1 LNQKNKTLS
10 LWKAVDIQ
18 SLFIYLL
25 LITVGWL
32 TIYSASYN
40 FDSVAIFD
48 LSSTSGKQLIWIA
61 VSVLVG
67 ISILIIDARFYY
79 YLSYNLYI
87 ALLFLLLLTILI
99 APEIK
104 GSRSWLVFGPLSIQP
119 AEFAKFATAL
129 ALSRFL
135 ADYGYNIKDTK
146 RIVLL
151 FTLLF
156 IPVGMIF
163 LQKETGTALVFLAF
177 LLVFYREGM
186 SGLLLFVGACLL
198 SYFVVGLRFGEQT
211 LWEHTSMGNFSV
223 LLLIA
228 LVMSGLFFRYHKK
241 DNKTW
246 LILLLANIL
255 PVLAALLL
263 NRYTKWGFDIAV
275 LQLVL
280 LSLSVLYALFQSI
293 RINSRIPAL
302 IALFTVL
309 STAFLYGI
317 DYTFDRLLQPH
328 QQTRILVLLGTMD
341 DPSGVGYNVNQAKIS
356 IGSGGFWGKGYL
368 NGTQTKLKYV
378 PEQDTDFIFCTIGEE
393 FGFAGSA
400 MLLIIYSY
408 LLIRLIFMANRQ
420 RFVFARIYGYCVAS
434 LFFVHLLVN
443 VGMVLGLMPVI
454 GIPLPFLSYGGSSL
468 LGFTILL
475 FIFLR
480 LDADNLRR
488 H

>member
-1 LNQKNKTLS
+1 MNQKNKTLS

-151 FTLLF
+151 FALLL

-241 DNKTW
+241 DDKSW

>member
-1 LNQKNKTLS
+1 MSPKNNPIS

-18 SLFIYLL
+18 TLFIYLI
-25 LITVGWL
+25 LITLGWL

-40 FDSVAIFD
+40 YDSAAIFD

-61 VSVLVG
+61 VSLVVG
-67 ISILIIDARFYY
+67 ISLLIIDAKLYY
-79 YLSYNLYI
+79 YMSYNIY
-87 ALLFLLLLTILI
+87 AVLLFLLLLTILI
-99 APEIK
+99 ASEIK
-104 GSRSWLVFGPLSIQP
+104 GSRSWLVFGPFSIQP

-129 ALSRFL
+129 ALSRFI
-135 ADYGYNIKDTK
+135 ADYGFNSKNPK
-146 RIVLL
+146 RLTELFALL
-151 FTLLF
+151 L
-156 IPVGMIF
+156 IPMGLIF
-163 LQKETGTALVFLAF
+163 LQKETGTALVFLSF

-186 SGLLLFVGACLL
+186 SGVLLFVGVCFL
-198 SYFVVGLRFGEQT
+198 SYFVIGLRFGEQT
-211 LWEHTSMGNFSV
+211 MWEHTSLGNFSV

-228 LVMSGLFFRYHKK
+228 LIVSGLLFQYLKK
-241 DNKTW
+241 DNKSW
-246 LILLLANIL
+246 LIILLGNVL
-255 PVLAALLL
+255 PVVAALVW
-263 NRYTKWGFDIAV
+263 NRFTKWGFNITV

-280 LSLSVLYALFQSI
+280 LSLSVIYALFQSI
-293 RINSRIPAL
+293 RLNSRIPAM
-302 IALFTVL
+302 IALFAVL
-309 STAFLYGI
+309 SAAFLYGI

-400 MLLIIYSY
+400 LLLMIYSY
-408 LLIRLIFMANRQ
+408 LLVRLIFMANRQ
-420 RFVFARIYGYCVAS
+420 RLVFARIFGYCVAS
-434 LFFVHLLVN
+434 IFFVHLLVN

-480 LDADNLRR
+480 LDADNMRR

>member
-1 LNQKNKTLS
+1 MNQKNKTLS

-151 FTLLF
+151 FALLL

>member
-241 DNKTW
+241 DDKSW

>member
-1 LNQKNKTLS
+1 MNQKNKTLS

-151 FTLLF
+151 FALLL

-228 LVMSGLFFRYHKK
+228 LVMSGLFFRYRKK

-309 STAFLYGI
+309 STAFLFGI

>member
-1 LNQKNKTLS
+1 MNQKNKTLS

-32 TIYSASYN
+32 AIYSASYN

-241 DNKTW
+241 DDKTW

-309 STAFLYGI
+309 STAFLFGI

>member
-1 LNQKNKTLS
+1 MNPKNNPIN
-10 LWKAVDIQ
+10 LWRAVDIQ
-18 SLFIYLL
+18 TLFIYLL

-40 FDSVAIFD
+40 YDNAAIFD
-48 LSSTSGKQLIWIA
+48 LGSTSGKQLIWIA
-61 VSVLVG
+61 VSLVVG
-67 ISILIIDARFYY
+67 ISILIIDAKFYY
-79 YLSYNLYI
+79 YLSYNGYVI
-87 ALLFLLLLTILI
+87 ILLLLLLTILI

-135 ADYGYNIKDTK
+135 ADYGYNTKNTK
-146 RIVLL
+146 RIALL
-151 FTLLF
+151 FTLML
-156 IPVGMIF
+156 IPMGMIL
-163 LQKETGTALVFLAF
+163 LQKESGTALVFLAF

-186 SGLLLFVGACLL
+186 SGVLLFIGACFL
-198 SYFVVGLRFGEQT
+198 SFFVLGLRFGEQT
-211 LWEHTSMGNFSV
+211 LWEHTSLGNFSV

-228 LVMSGLFFRYHKK
+228 LVISGLFFQYHKK

-246 LILLLANIL
+246 LIILLGNLL
-255 PVLAALLL
+255 PVFAALVW
-263 NRYTKWGFDIAV
+263 NRFTKWGFNVAV

-280 LSLSVLYALFQSI
+280 LSLSVVYALYQSI
-293 RINSRIPAL
+293 RLNSRIPAM
-302 IALFTVL
+302 IALFAVL
-309 STAFLYGI
+309 SAAFLYGI

-328 QQTRILVLLGTMD
+328 QQTRILVLMGTMD

-356 IGSGGFWGKGYL
+356 IGSGGFWGKGFL

-393 FGFAGSA
+393 FGFSGSV
-400 MLLIIYSY
+400 LLLLIYSY
-408 LLIRLIFMANRQ
+408 LLVRLIFMANRQ
-420 RFVFARIYGYCVAS
+420 HVAFARIYGYCVAS
-434 LFFVHLLVN
+434 LFFVHLLIN
-443 VGMVLGLMPVI
+443 IGMVLGLMPVI

-480 LDADNLRR
+480 LDADNRR
-488 H
+488 RY

>member
-1 LNQKNKTLS
+1 MNQKNKTLS

-309 STAFLYGI
+309 STAFLFGI

>member
-1 LNQKNKTLS
+1 
-10 LWKAVDIQ
+10 
-18 SLFIYLL
+18 
-25 LITVGWL
+25 
-32 TIYSASYN
+32 
-40 FDSVAIFD
+40 
-48 LSSTSGKQLIWIA
+48 
-61 VSVLVG
+61 
-67 ISILIIDARFYY
+67 
-79 YLSYNLYI
+79 
-87 ALLFLLLLTILI
+87 
-99 APEIK
+99 
-104 GSRSWLVFGPLSIQP
+104 
-119 AEFAKFATAL
+119 
-129 ALSRFL
+129 
-135 ADYGYNIKDTK
+135 
-146 RIVLL
+146 
-151 FTLLF
+151 
-156 IPVGMIF
+156 
-163 LQKETGTALVFLAF
+163 
-177 LLVFYREGM
+177 
-186 SGLLLFVGACLL
+186 
-198 SYFVVGLRFGEQT
+198 
-211 LWEHTSMGNFSV
+211 MGNFSV

-420 RFVFARIYGYCVAS
+420 RFVFPRIYGYCVAS

-468 LGFTILL
+468 WAFTILL
-475 FIFLR
+475 FIFIKLDSDR
-480 LDADNLRR
+480 LQIFR
-488 H
+488 

>member
-1 LNQKNKTLS
+1 MNQKNKTLS

-241 DNKTW
+241 DDKSW

>member
-1 LNQKNKTLS
+1 MNQKNKTLS